1 MGKLRAIVGICAA
14 WTVTGCAAIFDGT
27 SQQISVNTNPA
38 EARCKLVRLGAPI
51 GEISSTP
58 GAVTVQK
65 TKNDIT
71 IVCAKPGYTDATY
84 LNKSGIAGATFA
96 NILGGVVTGG
106 IAWAIDSSSGAD
118 NKYDSQVNM
127 TLIPTSMVPPTTTDP
142 PAPLTTETPGV
153 KPTN

>member
-1 MGKLRAIVGICAA
+1 MILLRTTIGFCAVLA
-14 WTVTGCAAIFDGT
+14 LGGCAAIFDGT
-27 SQQISVNTNPA
+27 SQQISVSTNPS
-38 EARCKLVRLGAPI
+38 EARCKFMRLGAPI
-51 GEISSTP
+51 AEIPSTP
-58 GAVTVQK
+58 GAATIQK

-84 LNKSGIAGATFA
+84 LNKSGVAGATFA

-127 TLIPTSMVPPTTTDP
+127 TLIPTSMVPPTTDP
-142 PAPLTTETPGV
+142 PAQPPTVPAGAQ
-153 KPTN
+153 PTN

>member
-1 MGKLRAIVGICAA
+1 MEILRTIVGSC
-14 WTVTGCAAIFDGT
+14 VSLLLGGCAAIFDGT
-27 SQQISVNTNPA
+27 SQQISVNTNPT
-38 EARCKLVRLGAPI
+38 EARCKFLRLGAPI
-51 GEISSTP
+51 AEISSTP
-58 GAVTVQK
+58 GAATVPK

-96 NILGGVVTGG
+96 NVLGGVITGG

-127 TLIPTSMVPPTTTDP
+127 TLIPTSMVPPTTDP
-142 PAPLTTETPGV
+142 SAPLPTVSAGV
-153 KPTN
+153 NPTN